1 MASASA
7 APTRAAA
14 AGPAAA
20 AAAVAAPGAIA
31 MGLAYAR
38 NRAKRLYRGL
48 VKLWRFHVSGRHKRR
63 AGGLVLRAA
72 ETSGEEILLI
82 NSRKNPDV
90 WIIPAGTVERG
101 EGLAEAALREVAEE
115 AGVVC
120 GVDAGGDLGTFD
132 DDDRLVRTAVYVMR
146 VTEDLG
152 AWENMEFGR
161 KRRWWALDAALKALK
176 DRDRRPLEKYLGRAA
191 APRGA

>member
-1 MASASA
+1 M
-7 APTRAAA
+7 
-14 AGPAAA
+14 
-20 AAAVAAPGAIA
+20 
-31 MGLAYAR
+31 Y
-38 NRAKRLYRGL
+38 KRQ
-48 VKLWRFHVSGRHKRR
+48 
-63 AGGLVLRAA
+63 
-72 ETSGEEILLI
+72 
-82 NSRKNPDV
+82 
-90 WIIPAGTVERG
+90 
-101 EGLAEAALREVAEE
+101 
-115 AGVVC
+115 VVC